1 MTYVVTKNCKY
12 CSLGAQFIK
21 KPNHFTCS
29 AWLQICIYKGKKPAA
44 QWNIDFRKKMCMFF
58 QMYVSFNI
66 CHTTPVTRQN
76 EELITKKLLYIIKIL
91 NQDVLVRLKDD
102 IIQYNSND
110 GTCFQIWNLD
120 SFIISKK
127 ANYMIFEI
135 FKKKKKSYTNVSF
148 GGLSFHFSSLLY
160 KNLSFSK

>member
-1 MTYVVTKNCKY
+1 
-12 CSLGAQFIK
+12 
-21 KPNHFTCS
+21 
-29 AWLQICIYKGKKPAA
+29 
-44 QWNIDFRKKMCMFF
+44 MFF

-135 FKKKKKSYTNVSF
+135 FKKKKKI
-148 GGLSFHFSSLLY
+148 LY
-160 KNLSFSK
+160 

>member
-1 MTYVVTKNCKY
+1 MLVVTYVVTKNCKY
-12 CSLGAQFIK
+12 CSLGSQFIK
-21 KPNHFTCS
+21 KPNHFACS
-29 AWLQICIYKGKKPAA
+29 AWLQICIYIGKKPAA

-66 CHTTPVTRQN
+66 CHTTPVTSRQN
-76 EELITKKLLYIIKIL
+76 EELITIKLSYIIKIL

-127 ANYMIFEI
+127 
-135 FKKKKKSYTNVSF
+135 SQ
-148 GGLSFHFSSLLY
+148 LY
-160 KNLSFSK
+160 DLRNLQEEEKILY